1 MPMLLAINTS
11 TLQFGLAL
19 MRSDGTVLAEHFM
32 SRERG
37 RYGTFMTAL
46 DFLFSASNTQP
57 HDLTALSVALGPGSF
72 TGLRVGL
79 SAAKGICHALDIPIM
94 GISSLE
100 ALASQLP
107 LADLP
112 VVPVLHSRKAELF
125 AAQFVGENDHQLTRT
140 KGDISLKAEE
150 LSKVFKEPAL
160 FIGNDFPN
168 QGPLLRKALGPCAH
182 LAPAHMWNLKASS
195 VGFLGLIRLRSQDF
209 DDLQAISPIYLRPP
223 EIRPNPFPVLE

>member
-1 MPMLLAINTS
+1 MLLAINTS

-19 MRSDGTVLAEHFM
+19 MRRDGTVLAEHFM
-32 SRERG
+32 SAG
-37 RYGTFMTAL
+37 KGCYGAFMTAL
-46 DFLFSASNTQP
+46 DFLLSASNYRP
-57 HDLTALSVALGPGSF
+57 HDLTAVSVALGPGSF

-107 LADLP
+107 LAHLP

-125 AAQFVGENDHQLTRT
+125 AAQFVRGDGPRLMRT
-140 KGDISLKAEE
+140 KKDISLKAEE
-150 LSKVFKEPAL
+150 LSGVFKEPAL
-160 FIGNDFPN
+160 FIGNDFSS
-168 QGPLLRKALGPCAH
+168 QGPFLSEALGSRAH

-195 VGFLGLIRLRSQDF
+195 VGFLGLMRLRSQDF
-209 DDLQAISPIYLRPP
+209 DDLQAINPIYLRPP
-223 EIRPNPFPVLE
+223 EVRPNPFPVQE